1 MLDGSPYPSTHIQL
15 SKTAHSAPNFSGAK
29 HCNLWFEEWSP
40 VKGIPPAGGD
50 SRDRTG
56 NLRLAKPALS
66 QLSYI
71 PGKLVGLSGIEPLTS
86 RLSGARSN
94 HLSYRPTM
102 MMCITPLERAF
113 QIS

>member
-1 MLDGSPYPSTHIQL
+1 MLDGKTSLPVVHIQL
-15 SKTAHSAPNFSGAK
+15 SKIGITRRLIADAAYSSLF
-29 HCNLWFEEWSP
+29 FEEW
-40 VKGIPPAGGD
+40 PPCCWAVLLTLPGGD

-71 PGKLVGLSGIEPLTS
+71 PGMVGLSGLEPLTS

-94 HLSYRPTM
+94 HLSYRPPMIQRTS
-102 MMCITPLERAF
+102 R
-113 QIS
+113 